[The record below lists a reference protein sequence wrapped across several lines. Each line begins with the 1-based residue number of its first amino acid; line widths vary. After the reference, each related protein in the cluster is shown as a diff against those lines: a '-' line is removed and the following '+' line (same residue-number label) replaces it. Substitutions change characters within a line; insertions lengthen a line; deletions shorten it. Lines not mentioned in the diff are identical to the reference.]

1 MKIKANIPIIITI
14 VGPSGSG
21 KTTMAN
27 IMSENGIPT
36 IVSYTTRPMREEE
49 TNGKEHWFVTPEDK
63 PQMSEMIA
71 YTQFGE
77 HEYWRVLIVC
87 FFQGACKCQF
97 CTYVIDEKGLKYLK
111 EKFPNSFIIFSVYID
126 RSIDDR
132 INCGIDQQRCER
144 DLNRIEIPLNEY
156 DYVIHNNYSLE
167 EFKQKVKQLTLSLL
181 K

>member
-77 HEYWRVLIVC
+77 HEYWATLQQAKQKI
-87 FFQGACKCQF
+87 

-126 RSIDDR
+126 RSI
-132 INCGIDQQRCER
+132 

>member
-1 MKIKANIPIIITI
+1 MKIKANIPVIITI

-77 HEYWRVLIVC
+77 HEYWATLQQAMQKI
-87 FFQGACKCQF
+87 
-97 CTYVIDEKGLKYLK
+97 CTYVSEEKGLKY
-111 EKFPNSFIIFSVYID
+111 
-126 RSIDDR
+126 
-132 INCGIDQQRCER
+132 
-144 DLNRIEIPLNEY
+144 
-156 DYVIHNNYSLE
+156 
-167 EFKQKVKQLTLSLL
+167 
-181 K
+181 

>member
-1 MKIKANIPIIITI
+1 MKIKANIPVIITI

-77 HEYWRVLIVC
+77 HEYWATLQQAKQKI
-87 FFQGACKCQF
+87 

-144 DLNRIEIPLNEY
+144 DLHRIEIPLNEY
-156 DYVIHNNYSLE
+156 DYVIHNNY
-167 EFKQKVKQLTLSLL
+167 
-181 K
+181 

>member
-1 MKIKANIPIIITI
+1 MKIKANIPVIITI

-49 TNGKEHWFVTPEDK
+49 TNGYKFYQFDTNGKEHWFVTPEDK

-77 HEYWRVLIVC
+77 HEYWATLQQAKQKI
-87 FFQGACKCQF
+87 
-97 CTYVIDEKGLKYLK
+97 CTYVIDEKGLIYLK
-111 EKFPNSFIIFSVYID
+111 EKFPNSFIIFCCRSFVY
-126 RSIDDR
+126 
-132 INCGIDQQRCER
+132 NMQ
-144 DLNRIEIPLNEY
+144 
-156 DYVIHNNYSLE
+156 
-167 EFKQKVKQLTLSLL
+167 
-181 K
+181 

>member
-77 HEYWRVLIVC
+77 HEYWATLQQAKQKI
-87 FFQGACKCQF
+87 

-126 RSIDDR
+126 RSMDDR

-181 K
+181 KYYGNS

>member
-1 MKIKANIPIIITI
+1 MLTNKTIITI
-14 VGPSGSG
+14 
-21 KTTMAN
+21 
-27 IMSENGIPT
+27 
-36 IVSYTTRPMREEE
+36 
-49 TNGKEHWFVTPEDK
+49 
-63 PQMSEMIA
+63 
-71 YTQFGE
+71 
-77 HEYWRVLIVC
+77 
-87 FFQGACKCQF
+87 FFSHF
-97 CTYVIDEKGLKYLK
+97 KYLK

-126 RSIDDR
+126 RSMDDR

>member
-77 HEYWRVLIVC
+77 HEYWATLQQAKQKI
-87 FFQGACKCQF
+87 
-97 CTYVIDEKGLKYLK
+97 CTYVID
-111 EKFPNSFIIFSVYID
+111 PRNM
-126 RSIDDR
+126 
-132 INCGIDQQRCER
+132 
-144 DLNRIEIPLNEY
+144 
-156 DYVIHNNYSLE
+156 IHN
-167 EFKQKVKQLTLSLL
+167 QL
-181 K
+181 

>member
-1 MKIKANIPIIITI
+1 M
-14 VGPSGSG
+14 GCHSGRQ
-21 KTTMAN
+21 APN
-27 IMSENGIPT
+27 
-36 IVSYTTRPMREEE
+36 V
-49 TNGKEHWFVTPEDK
+49 
-63 PQMSEMIA
+63 
-71 YTQFGE
+71 GE
-77 HEYWRVLIVC
+77 HEYWATLQQAKQKI
-87 FFQGACKCQF
+87 